1 VGSVLQV
8 LRKTARGGA
17 FAVVSTILAACSTP
31 TEHASLPTAQAA
43 EAENALPQPPQQ
55 SAEEQRIT
63 DHAHQAYVSCLN
75 RAAHYA
81 DDHLKSSANVAGV
94 IAPMCYA
101 QFEEYEIAAEVG
113 MSRHDTWL
121 DVRHGDQQ
129 QAELAEQAIKQE
141 RSQAALSITK

>member
-1 VGSVLQV
+1 VAS
-8 LRKTARGGA
+8 
-17 FAVVSTILAACSTP
+17 IMLAACATP
-31 TEHASLPTAQAA
+31 SEHAGLPTAQVA
-43 EAENALPQPPQQ
+43 EVANVMPQPPEQ
-55 SAEEQRIT
+55 SADEQRVT

-101 QFEEYEIAAEVG
+101 QFEEYEVAAEVG

-121 DVRHGDQQ
+121 DIRHGDQQ
-129 QAELAEQAIKQE
+129 QAELAEQAIQRE

>member
-1 VGSVLQV
+1 VGSVRQV
-8 LRKTARGGA
+8 LRILARGGA
-17 FAVVSTILAACSTP
+17 FAVVSTIVAACATP
-31 TEHASLPTAQAA
+31 TEHASLPSQVA
-43 EAENALPQPPQQ
+43 EADNALPQPPQQ
-55 SAEEQRIT
+55 SADEQQIT

-101 QFEEYEIAAEVG
+101 QFEEYEVAAEVG

-121 DVRHGDQQ
+121 DIRHGDQQ
-129 QAELAEQAIKQE
+129 QAELAEQAVKQE
-141 RSQAALSITK
+141 RSQAALSISK